1 EAENARLLE
10 KDQQLREEN
19 VRLRAEVERLAK
31 ENTRLGAQL
40 AAARKDSSISSKLPS
55 SDIVEPKKPMPKD
68 GKKRKWVAQAGHEQ
82 HVRSPFP
89 PEAVHHF

>member
-1 EAENARLLE
+1 PREVNART
-10 KDQQLREEN
+10 
-19 VRLRAEVERLAK
+19 AVERLAK